1 MTCSDAELTMTIDG
15 KKNRL
20 RIAKP
25 TMKVLGIPSMVQ
37 LLYNPIDKLIVIRAA
52 KEQTPGGQ
60 ELYIH
65 LSKPGGDYD
74 IYSLPFV
81 RRIQKANPEL
91 LAGYTYRFYGEA
103 HEKERL
109 VVFSIGTLE
118 RIDND

>member
-1 MTCSDAELTMTIDG
+1 MSCVDVGICLTIDG

-25 TMKVLGIPSMVQ
+25 TMKALGAPKMVQ
-37 LLYNPIDKLIVIRAA
+37 LLFNPKEHIILVKAA

-74 IYSLPFV
+74 IYSMSFV
-81 RRIQKANPEL
+81 RKLFSTYPEL
-91 LAGYTYRFYGEA
+91 LKHWT
-103 HEKERL
+103 
-109 VVFSIGTLE
+109 IC
-118 RIDND
+118 